1 MKYIYI
7 SLFVICYWDANL
19 RQKKEK
25 NEQEKAELNNSIL
38 KAILIDI
45 IFSKFQFGMSQEDVH
60 LIFKNY

>member
-1 MKYIYI
+1 MKNIYI

-38 KAILIDI
+38 KVILIDI
-45 IFSKFQFGMSQEDVH
+45 IFLKFQFGMSQEDVH